1 MVARKGSRAPALITV
16 ERDTAT
22 REALALI
29 TQYDISQLPVCDN
42 GECVG
47 SVAESTL
54 MGRIIEDPGVLD
66 KPISTLMDG
75 PLPVIDGDMTMSG
88 IGRLLTKKTPAVLIR
103 VDGKLN
109 GIVTRFDVVRYLT
122 A

>member
-1 MVARKGSRAPALITV
+1 
-16 ERDTAT
+16 
-22 REALALI
+22 
-29 TQYDISQLPVCDN
+29 
-42 GECVG
+42 
-47 SVAESTL
+47 
-54 MGRIIEDPGVLD
+54 
-66 KPISTLMDG
+66 
-75 PLPVIDGDMTMSG
+75 LPVIDGDMPMSG